1 MPPKKKQKVSPPYP
15 PVPKTVLDKIMSVC
29 CEVDKPSR
37 QAIKKALANKY
48 NYTNE
53 GAINSALTQGVKMGK
68 LIQKGQSFYTPGSM
82 PSEYEPEQEKWTPL
96 PADDKHA
103 PGDGMNG
110 MNSNISNGFPEQR
123 IDCIRLAEN
132 RSFWKFA
139 FHLQELVL
147 LYRELGD
154 HDKGDGFLKALHNMI
169 DLSNNDYDDQKK
181 DIGIG
186 HKDMVTDMVKDDV
199 KYLRDIHCV
208 GASTVKLI
216 EEWIETGTMKRLE
229 DLRKEATPSIT
240 EWVRHKLNG
249 EEKEEAKDDTK
260 ETVFHLTFE
269 YDGKTYTV
277 DGTYSEEYRLPGSD
291 GNTWLHFDGALK
303 HGIHP
308 SIAKVTGDVY
318 FGCHGEGCC
327 DLEDLG
333 DGKFDQS
340 EHSDE
345 ALADAILKAFVKNAP
360 VSTTMNPE
368 PDCLCPLE
376 YGELKERI
384 YGSEKE
390 EEEEEEEEEFE
401 EKKDC
406 ISTIFVLRATAR
418 GGTIDGVIPP
428 GARLASGAQCTF
440 IPHRTATP
448 PRCAVEVLRKR
459 TRTR

>member
-1 MPPKKKQKVSPPYP
+1 MPPKKKQKTPVWKPLPPN
-15 PVPKTVLDKIMSVC
+15 DKHL
-29 CEVDKPSR
+29 PG
-37 QAIKKALANKY
+37 QP
-48 NYTNE
+48 
-53 GAINSALTQGVKMGK
+53 GK
-68 LIQKGQSFYTPGSM
+68 L
-82 PSEYEPEQEKWTPL
+82 SE
-96 PADDKHA
+96 
-103 PGDGMNG
+103 
-110 MNSNISNGFPEQR
+110 GFPKRSLQTIENS
-123 IDCIRLAEN
+123 DN